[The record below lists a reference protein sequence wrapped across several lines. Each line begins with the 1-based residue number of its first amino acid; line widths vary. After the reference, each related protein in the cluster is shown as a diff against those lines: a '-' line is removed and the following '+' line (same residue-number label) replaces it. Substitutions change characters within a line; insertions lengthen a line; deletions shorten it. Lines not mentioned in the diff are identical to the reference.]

1 MKYMDTID
9 YTKFPI
15 QTRLLL
21 SFFDNILD
29 VTIKEVSKNK
39 KYFKLMCNISNK
51 IYWTMLDERYSL
63 LDILEEPSNINTN
76 TNKKIKRI
84 GE

>member
-1 MKYMDTID
+1 MDTID

-15 QTRLLL
+15 QNRLLL

-76 TNKKIKRI
+76 TNKKIKKI

>member
-1 MKYMDTID
+1 MDTID

-76 TNKKIKRI
+76 TNKKIKKI